1 MNTVYLSG
9 VFERDNGEFQ
19 HGFKRPQASSA
30 AITNRA
36 HPSSLLGGEKG
47 FKKLMHY
54 AKQYKIKIIVDAST
68 RVSSSRM
75 SKKYENLKLVY
86 IDDKGRK

>member
-1 MNTVYLSG
+1 MNTIYLSG

-19 HGFKRPQASSA
+19 HGFKRPQASST

-36 HPSSLLGGEKG
+36 HPSSLLGGDKG
-47 FKKLMHY
+47 FRKLIQY
-54 AKQYKIKIIVDAST
+54 SKQNKLKIIVDAST

-75 SKKYENLKLVY
+75 SKKY
-86 IDDKGRK
+86 